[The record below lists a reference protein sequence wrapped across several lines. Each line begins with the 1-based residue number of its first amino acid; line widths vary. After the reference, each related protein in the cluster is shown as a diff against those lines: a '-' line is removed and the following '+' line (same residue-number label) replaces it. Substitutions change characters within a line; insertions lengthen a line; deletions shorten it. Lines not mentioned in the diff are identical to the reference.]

1 VAESIAEEF
10 TRRFVD
16 RVRSLPIGAAFDF
29 SYQMG
34 SLTSAEQLDVTSAH
48 VADAVERGATVLAG
62 GRPRPDLGPFFFE
75 PTVLDGVEDGMECHR
90 EETFGPVVALYRFA
104 TESEAIERANDSRYG
119 LNASV
124 WGRDTRRARRIAA
137 ELRAGTVNV
146 NEAFAAAWGSID
158 APMGGV
164 GDSGVGRRHGAHGL
178 LKYTE
183 PQTVATQR
191 LANLAPPFDRLG
203 DAGFADVMTRSL
215 RLLKTIGWR

>member
-1 VAESIAEEF
+1 
-10 TRRFVD
+10 
-16 RVRSLPIGAAFDF
+16 
-29 SYQMG
+29 M
-34 SLTSAEQLDVTSAH
+34 
-48 VADAVERGATVLAG
+48 
-62 GRPRPDLGPFFFE
+62 
-75 PTVLDGVEDGMECHR
+75 
-90 EETFGPVVALYRFA
+90 
-104 TESEAIERANDSRYG
+104 
-119 LNASV
+119 
-124 WGRDTRRARRIAA
+124 
-137 ELRAGTVNV
+137 

-215 RLLKTIGWR
+215 RLLKAIGWR